1 MKISKY
7 TFLFEGNNND
17 FYAYN
22 SVSNALIEI
31 ESDLYH
37 FMQESQKSNSEIEMT
52 NFESSELDMLR
63 KKRFITLNDDDNF
76 QIYKSTIQVQRNSTT
91 NLHLTIAPT
100 MDCNFNCYYCF
111 EKCKTNNYM
120 SERTMEAIIQY
131 LKSIESKPQI
141 RLTWFGGEPLLA
153 LSQMELMY
161 SKLRTKYK
169 QPYDSNIITTG
180 FHLDS
185 KAIETLNRINI
196 KKIQITLDG
205 ARETHNKIKQTIGC
219 SDEFG
224 TVLNNAEMLLRK
236 SQINV
241 VFRINLTKQNATEYV
256 PLYNYL
262 INRFGF
268 SKNVGISPAFVLNRD
283 CTIKN
288 EMYFNPMEAS
298 DFVLNLYKKYQ
309 IFSPFLSYPT
319 NYFNECAIRNIISTS
334 FDPDGYVYKC
344 WEYIGNK
351 KYAIGQIDDNGIIR
365 NVNQKNWN
373 KQLYEAD
380 PLEDKTCKECRYLPI
395 CNGGCPIQ
403 RLENKFE
410 GRNNICCSFYRWK
423 LIDILK
429 INILQKKY

>member
-185 KAIETLNRINI
+185 KAVT
-196 KKIQITLDG
+196 
-205 ARETHNKIKQTIGC
+205 
-219 SDEFG
+219 
-224 TVLNNAEMLLRK
+224 
-236 SQINV
+236 
-241 VFRINLTKQNATEYV
+241 
-256 PLYNYL
+256 
-262 INRFGF
+262 
-268 SKNVGISPAFVLNRD
+268 
-283 CTIKN
+283 
-288 EMYFNPMEAS
+288 
-298 DFVLNLYKKYQ
+298 
-309 IFSPFLSYPT
+309 
-319 NYFNECAIRNIISTS
+319 
-334 FDPDGYVYKC
+334 
-344 WEYIGNK
+344 
-351 KYAIGQIDDNGIIR
+351 
-365 NVNQKNWN
+365 
-373 KQLYEAD
+373 
-380 PLEDKTCKECRYLPI
+380 
-395 CNGGCPIQ
+395 IQ
-403 RLENKFE
+403 RT
-410 GRNNICCSFYRWK
+410 
-423 LIDILK
+423 
-429 INILQKKY
+429 